1 MYQRSYPSLQFDTGL
16 QRAVFLTESSKSPA
30 SSAGSNKQR
39 LANICNSLYAQRQK
53 KGVPVMKE
61 KLKAFALAAWS
72 PQEKILLAADLL
84 LAGVLIGWL
93 TSPLK
98 GGIRWFC
105 DNSFGGKFYES
116 AEAEEEEEV

>member
-1 MYQRSYPSLQFDTGL
+1 MFCEAILTDAYELLRCEAAAAILQT
-16 QRAVFLTESSKSPA
+16 SS
-30 SSAGSNKQR
+30 
-39 LANICNSLYAQRQK
+39 YAQSQK

-61 KLKAFALAAWS
+61 KLKAFAFAAWS
-72 PQEKILLAADLL
+72 PQEKILLAVDLV

-105 DNSFGGKFYES
+105 DNSFGGKFYEA

>member
-1 MYQRSYPSLQFDTGL
+1 M
-16 QRAVFLTESSKSPA
+16 
-30 SSAGSNKQR
+30 
-39 LANICNSLYAQRQK
+39 
-53 KGVPVMKE
+53 
-61 KLKAFALAAWS
+61 
-72 PQEKILLAADLL
+72 DLV

-105 DNSFGGKFYES
+105 DNSFGGKFYEA

>member
-1 MYQRSYPSLQFDTGL
+1 MFCGSISHAFSCKHETHDLLTLVSSSYTQS
-16 QRAVFLTESSKSPA
+16 
-30 SSAGSNKQR
+30 
-39 LANICNSLYAQRQK
+39 QK

-61 KLKAFALAAWS
+61 KLKAFAFAAWS
-72 PQEKILLAADLL
+72 PQEKILLAVDLV

-105 DNSFGGKFYES
+105 DNSFGGKFYEA